1 MPSNKIAKLEEVLQ
15 AHKGEKVLIAL
26 QGHPDPDSI
35 SSALAHQIILKRNDI
50 ETTIAHVEEISHQ
63 ENKALMKL
71 LDIDFVKYPGQE
83 LNFDEFSGYSLVDS
97 QLPPQELIGP
107 LSDLKI
113 ISIVDHHDTQKK
125 LKANFLDVDKEAGS
139 TATIYSHY
147 FEALNLFQLED
158 EETTKLATAL
168 MHGIKTDTDNL
179 NNAGSKDYQA
189 IGYLSKFADLE
200 LLKKISIQSVSPQ
213 TMGVIV
219 SSYQN
224 KIIENNYILAGVGI
238 VSESE
243 RDAIPQAATFL
254 LRRAGIDTS
263 LVYGIVGDCINGSFR
278 TTNDGVRPAEFIG
291 EAYPEMPNETYGGR
305 LNQGGF
311 QFPLGP
317 IDSKIIKGE
326 GKGLVIEKVNK
337 YMQEGFYQKLGVTPT
352 NNGEKT
358 ETK

>member
-139 TATIYSHY
+139 TATI
-147 FEALNLFQLED
+147 
-158 EETTKLATAL
+158 
-168 MHGIKTDTDNL
+168 
-179 NNAGSKDYQA
+179 
-189 IGYLSKFADLE
+189 
-200 LLKKISIQSVSPQ
+200 
-213 TMGVIV
+213 
-219 SSYQN
+219 
-224 KIIENNYILAGVGI
+224 
-238 VSESE
+238 
-243 RDAIPQAATFL
+243 
-254 LRRAGIDTS
+254 
-263 LVYGIVGDCINGSFR
+263 
-278 TTNDGVRPAEFIG
+278 
-291 EAYPEMPNETYGGR
+291 
-305 LNQGGF
+305 
-311 QFPLGP
+311 
-317 IDSKIIKGE
+317 
-326 GKGLVIEKVNK
+326 
-337 YMQEGFYQKLGVTPT
+337 
-352 NNGEKT
+352 
-358 ETK
+358 